1 MSVDPYRDSPF
12 TNELHQK
19 DEIIL
24 LQNEQLHFQNKQ
36 LNERDKRLEAKV
48 LETSR
53 LRERLAGFEKVYCV
67 AKCSALAIVGTI
79 ALNYGAQSLSWDVHA
94 IDSDAM
100 GGSSSYS
107 QPMFDTSASSS
118 YMYDI
123 EIDVVNESCQAC
135 VDPFVAPRPVRGP
148 FKGHPTNLRND
159 VEFLSYPKRPLKT
172 ASASWP
178 MPTATVKP
186 PLVLVEY
193 SLPSCPP

>member
-1 MSVDPYRDSPF
+1 M
-12 TNELHQK
+12 L
-19 DEIIL
+19 
-24 LQNEQLHFQNKQ
+24 
-36 LNERDKRLEAKV
+36 
-48 LETSR
+48 
-53 LRERLAGFEKVYCV
+53 G
-67 AKCSALAIVGTI
+67 
-79 ALNYGAQSLSWDVHA
+79 NYGAQSLSWDVHA

-123 EIDVVNESCQAC
+123 EIDVVDEGCQAC

-148 FKGHPTNLRND
+148 LKGHPTNLRND
-159 VEFLSYPKRPLKT
+159 IEFLSYPKRPLKT